1 MLVATSD
8 GSLLGNMLAGKR
20 VISAG
25 GRAITMSRVRGVI
38 TVGAG
43 QNFQCRLIAYLISKY
58 NNIKMI
64 RFNGVY
70 SRRTLPKIK
79 DGAYVINL
87 GMYKLLGTC

>member
-25 GRAITMSRVRGVI
+25 RRAITMSRERGMI

-43 QNFQCRLIAYLISKY
+43 QNFQCALS
-58 NNIKMI
+58 
-64 RFNGVY
+64 F
-70 SRRTLPKIK
+70 T
-79 DGAYVINL
+79 
-87 GMYKLLGTC
+87 